1 MGAVGR
7 ASSWSPLDYTRSMD
21 ASRSATDDLR
31 RMVVQ
36 LSRLVEI
43 SVTLNATL
51 DRETLLRFIATSAA
65 DVLDAETAVI
75 LLVDANT
82 RQLSPVAVAG
92 AHPRA
97 EASRIVSQEG
107 SIAGTVFRERRPLIL
122 NQVDSGQMPIVRTP
136 ELPAEDARSLLAVP
150 IYSRQDA
157 IGVLEVVN
165 KRSGTFDEAD
175 ARTLAIIASQ
185 AGVAIHNARLLQDLQ
200 DANRELGRLD
210 KLKSDFIAVASH
222 ELRTPLGVILGYA
235 AILREEAGGVGSEHA
250 QAVLNSA
257 QRLRALIEDM
267 THLHLMGVAPESLRL
282 ETIDLRRVLEQACAS
297 VAEMLT
303 ASESHLEL
311 MLPEDA
317 VPAAVDVQ
325 RLELALSNLLNN
337 AIRFTGPQ
345 ARVQAE
351 LVRRGR
357 EAWLQVRDQGVGLE
371 ADELERVFDPFYQVE
386 DHMTRRHDGL
396 GLGLS
401 IVRGI
406 AEAHHGRAWAES
418 AGPGR
423 GTTITVAIPLE

>member
-1 MGAVGR
+1 VR
-7 ASSWSPLDYTRSMD
+7 SPLGYTRSMD
-21 ASRSATDDLR
+21 ASRSETDDLR

-43 SVTLNATL
+43 SVTLNSTL
-51 DRETLLRFIATSAA
+51 DRETLLRFIATSAG
-65 DVLDAETAVI
+65 DVLDAETALI
-75 LLVDANT
+75 LLVDPNT
-82 RQLSPVAVAG
+82 RRLQPVASAG
-92 AHPRA
+92 VHPLPDA
-97 EASRIVSQEG
+97 GSTVPQEG

-122 NQVDSGQMPIVRTP
+122 NRVDAPAAPLVRTP
-136 ELPAEDARSLLAVP
+136 ELPPHDTRSLLAVP
-150 IYSRQDA
+150 VFSREDA

-165 KRSGTFDEAD
+165 KRSGPFDEAD
-175 ARTLAIIASQ
+175 SRTLAIIASQ

-200 DANRELGRLD
+200 EANLELGRLD

-235 AILREEAGGVGSEHA
+235 AILREEAGGESSEHA
-250 QAVLNSA
+250 GAVLNSA

-267 THLHLMGVAPESLRL
+267 THLHLMGVAPESLLL

-303 ASESHLEL
+303 ASEAHLEL
-311 MLPEDA
+311 RLPEEA

-337 AIRFTGPQ
+337 AIRFSGPQ
-345 ARVQAE
+345 ARVEAE
-351 LVRRGR
+351 LLRHGR
-357 EAWLQVRDQGVGLE
+357 EAWLQVRDQGVGLA

-386 DHMTRRHDGL
+386 DHMTRRHEGL

-418 AGPGR
+418 AGSGR
-423 GTTITVAIPLE
+423 GTTITLAIPLE